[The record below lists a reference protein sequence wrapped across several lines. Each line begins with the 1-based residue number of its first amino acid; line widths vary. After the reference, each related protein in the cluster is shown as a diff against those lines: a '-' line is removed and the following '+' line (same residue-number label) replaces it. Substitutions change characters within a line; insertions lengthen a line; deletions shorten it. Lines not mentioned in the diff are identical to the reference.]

1 IRGERHDGGAFRLDA
16 GNFAIAK
23 RLRAGWTLEGNR
35 EHEPARR
42 ASAPGKELFDRHIA
56 RAVAALHRNG
66 RVEREQGDSEIA
78 KWRWREQIA
87 ANRAHV
93 THRRPADRAG
103 DRMEK
108 RQLTLREHA
117 REGDAGADRAP
128 AARTIEM
135 RSRALCSP

>member
-1 IRGERHDGGAFRLDA
+1 MRGERDDGGAFRLDA
-16 GNFAIAK
+16 GNCAIAK

-35 EHEPARR
+35 EHEPAGR
-42 ASAPGKELFDRHIA
+42 ASAPGKELLDRHIA

-93 THRRPADRAG
+93 THRLPADRAR
-103 DRMEK
+103 DRMAK
-108 RQLTLREHA
+108 RHLTPRAHTP
-117 REGDAGADRAP
+117 EGDA
-128 AARTIEM
+128 
-135 RSRALCSP
+135 

>member
-42 ASAPGKELFDRHIA
+42 ASARGKELLDRHVA

-66 RVEREQGDSEIA
+66 RVEREQGDTEIA
-78 KWRWREQIA
+78 KCRWRDQIA
-87 ANRAHV
+87 AHRAHL
-93 THRRPADRAG
+93 TPRPPPPHPG
-103 DRMEK
+103 
-108 RQLTLREHA
+108 H
-117 REGDAGADRAP
+117 
-128 AARTIEM
+128 TITKPHPTPH
-135 RSRALCSP
+135 L